1 MTWISLQNPT
11 NHLDLAMSQSRE
23 IGLCFCDFSCQAP
36 RPYFLKF
43 MMTSSNQNSIRITDP
58 LSCVCGEFTDLDHQ
72 WIPLTNWW
80 SANSPHRHDKGPV
93 MRPVN
98 KRLSKQSWGWIFE
111 TPSHPLWRHCNVS
124 GFSVTYG
131 GSKVTGT
138 IYFCNWG
145 TPVNKRIS
153 HICIYRGAPIWLSQ
167 LGPHINTWRGHVY
180 WDSHAQYI
188 FVTGGSQIICNSPF
202 NM

>member
-1 MTWISLQNPT
+1 MKTVPVLLILCHVCAGNSPIWITSEFP
-11 NHLDLAMSQSRE
+11 SQTGDR
-23 IGLCFCDFSCQAP
+23 
-36 RPYFLKF
+36 R
-43 MMTSSNQNSIRITDP
+43 
-58 LSCVCGEFTDLDHQ
+58 
-72 WIPLTNWW
+72 
-80 SANSPHRHDKGPV
+80 SANSPHKHDKGPV
-93 MRPVN
+93 MRPVS

-153 HICIYRGAPIWLSQ
+153 HIFIG
-167 LGPHINTWRGHVY
+167 GPHMIISARAPYKYLEGEAPRILGLTRTIHFRNWGIPINMEFP
-180 WDSHAQYI
+180 I
-188 FVTGGSQIICNSPF
+188 
-202 NM
+202 

>member
-43 MMTSSNQNSIRITDP
+43 MMTSSNENSTRITDP

-72 WIPLTNWW
+72 RIPLTNWW

-111 TPSHPLWRHCNVS
+111 TPSHPLWRHCNVP
-124 GFSVTYG
+124 GFSVTYS

-153 HICIYRGAPIWLSQ
+153 HICIYRGPPYDYLS
-167 LGPHINTWRGHVY
+167 
-180 WDSHAQYI
+180 
-188 FVTGGSQIICNSPF
+188 
-202 NM
+202 

>member
-23 IGLCFCDFSCQAP
+23 IGLCFCAFSCQAP

-43 MMTSSNQNSIRITDP
+43 MMTSSNENSTRITDP

-98 KRLSKQSWGWIFE
+98 ERLSKQSWGWIFE
-111 TPSHPLWRHCNVS
+111 TSSHPLWRHCNVS

-153 HICIYRGAPIWLSQ
+153 HIFIGGPYMIISARAPYEYLEGEAPRI
-167 LGPHINTWRGHVY
+167 LGLTRTIHFRNWGIPINMKFP
-180 WDSHAQYI
+180 I
-188 FVTGGSQIICNSPF
+188 
-202 NM
+202 

>member
-1 MTWISLQNPT
+1 MDFASKS
-11 NHLDLAMSQSRE
+11 DQSSWSRNV
-23 IGLCFCDFSCQAP
+23 SKP
-36 RPYFLKF
+36 RDWALFLWFQLWSTSALFLKIHDDVIKWK
-43 MMTSSNQNSIRITDP
+43 QYPCDP

-145 TPVNKRIS
+145 TPVKKRIS
-153 HICIYRGAPIWLSQ
+153 HISIYRGPPYDYLS
-167 LGPHINTWRGHVY
+167 
-180 WDSHAQYI
+180 
-188 FVTGGSQIICNSPF
+188 
-202 NM
+202 

>member
-1 MTWISLQNPT
+1 MTWISLQNLIS
-11 NHLDLAMSQSRE
+11 HLDLAMSQSRD

-43 MMTSSNQNSIRITDP
+43 MMTSSNENSTRITGP
-58 LSCVCGEFTDLDHQ
+58 LSCVCGEFTDLVRQ

-80 SANSPHRHDKGPV
+80 SANSPHKHAKGPV

-153 HICIYRGAPIWLSQ
+153 PYIYRDPHMIISARAPYKYLEAPRII
-167 LGPHINTWRGHVY
+167 LGLTRTIHFRNWEIPINMKFP
-180 WDSHAQYI
+180 I
-188 FVTGGSQIICNSPF
+188 
-202 NM
+202 